1 VSDPSGPSDD
11 DAAEADL
18 TQARAFQAAG
28 NHTAALR
35 AAEQA
40 LARNPVGRHA
50 FDALVVIAGVAYA
63 QSDYARQI
71 EIAGE
76 LLSRNPQ
83 RSEGHQYLTYAYI
96 QTSDNVRAAS
106 AIAAGLARFPMSAD
120 LTQQEARRLTAIGDH
135 KAAVAWAE
143 KAVRLEPT
151 SATYLTTLAWCL
163 LQSDRKSEAREKIN
177 EALAF
182 DPLSPYVLR
191 MAATIAYDQ
200 RRWADCEAHAVQA
213 AVLDPH
219 NTEAR
224 ALANTARWFKHPLMK
239 PFWRF
244 LDFAGS
250 FIVRHGA
257 FALLL
262 LFFAH
267 VFFAGFG
274 ALFVV
279 PLFIVYFVVCMVVVS
294 VVKRRARRIRKVR
307 LKDY

>member
-18 TQARAFQAAG
+18 IQARAFQAAG

-35 AAEQA
+35 AAEAA

-50 FDALVVIAGVAYA
+50 FDTLVVIAGVAYA

-96 QTSDNVRAAS
+96 QTGDNVRAAS

-120 LTQQEARRLTAIGDH
+120 LTQQEARRLAAIGDY

-143 KAVRLEPT
+143 KAVRLEPS
-151 SATYLTTLAWCL
+151 SASYLTTLAWCL
-163 LQSDRKSEAREKIN
+163 SSAEREHEARNKIV
-177 EALAF
+177 EALAL
-182 DPLSPYVLR
+182 DPLSAYVQST
-191 MAATIAYDQ
+191 AATIAYNQ
-200 RRWADCEAHAVQA
+200 SRWDDCEAHAVQA
-213 AVLDPH
+213 LTLEPN
-219 NTEAR
+219 NTNFR
-224 ALANTARWFKHPLMK
+224 SLANMARWFRHPLMK

-244 LDFAGS
+244 MNFAGA
-250 FIVRHGA
+250 FIVRQGM

-267 VFFAGFG
+267 VFFASFG

-279 PLFIVYFVVCMVVVS
+279 PVFIVYVVVCMVVVS
-294 VVKRRARRIRKVR
+294 VLKRRAGRTRTVR